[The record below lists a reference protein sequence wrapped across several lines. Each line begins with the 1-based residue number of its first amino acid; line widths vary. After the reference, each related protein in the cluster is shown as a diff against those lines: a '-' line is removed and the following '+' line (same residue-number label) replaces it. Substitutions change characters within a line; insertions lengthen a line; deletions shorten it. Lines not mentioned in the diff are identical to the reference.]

1 MLKVLNSGFYTT
13 IQDTGRFG
21 YRAYGVPLSGVMD
34 SYSSQFANAILG
46 NANDTALLEL
56 TMTGPTLH
64 FLEPTII
71 AISGANMQPKL
82 NDRPI
87 KMNISISIETDDI
100 LSFGR
105 LNGGFRAYMAI
116 KNGVLSETVLGS
128 RSMYQPITSAAR
140 IMNND
145 TLEYES
151 LVATKGRLNA
161 NVKYRKD
168 IIENQILDV
177 YKGPEFNTLPIERQN
192 QLLETRFNVS
202 KHNSRMAYQLEPTFE
217 NNLKSILTAPV
228 LPGTVQLT
236 PSGQLIVLMRDCQTT
251 GGYPR
256 ILQLTEKAIHI
267 LSQKTTGNSI
277 KIRLKDW

>member
-21 YRAYGVPLSGVMD
+21 YRAYGVPVSGAMD

-46 NANDTALLEL
+46 NSNDTALFEL

-105 LNGGFRAYMAI
+105 LNGGFRAYIAI
-116 KNGVLSETVLGS
+116 KNGVFSETVLGS

-151 LVATKGRLNA
+151 LVATKRTLNA
-161 NVKYRKD
+161 NVKYSKD

-177 YKGPEFNTLPIERQN
+177 YKGSEFKTLPIERQN

-202 KHNSRMAYQLEPTFE
+202 KRNSRMAYQLEPTFE